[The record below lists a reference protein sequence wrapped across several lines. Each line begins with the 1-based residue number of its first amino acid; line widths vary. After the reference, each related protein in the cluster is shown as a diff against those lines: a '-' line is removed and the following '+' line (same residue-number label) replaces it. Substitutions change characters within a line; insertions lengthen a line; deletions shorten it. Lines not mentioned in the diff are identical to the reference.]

1 MSSSISPDSQNFDT
15 ADQAAM
21 EMEGMIEEAM
31 SQVKDEQGPKSD
43 DTHLAE
49 MKVSEDGECHPVDA
63 GEIVDHGDDDAE
75 AEEEHV
81 VAEGLRDPGQPSPAE
96 RAEHDLTHIP
106 YRPWCK
112 HCVRGKAKGRQS
124 RRLRDGQSQST
135 CPRIRLDY

>member
-1 MSSSISPDSQNFDT
+1 MYEVRETVDRAKD
-15 ADQAAM
+15 DLGQA
-21 EMEGMIEEAM
+21 I
-31 SQVKDEQGPKSD
+31 D
-43 DTHLAE
+43 DTYAAQD
-49 MKVSEDGECHPVDA
+49 MVSEDGECHPVDA

-112 HCVRGKAKGRQS
+112 HCVRGKAKGRHSCKGLVDLGYLKQ
-124 RRLRDGQSQST
+124 
-135 CPRIRLDY
+135 P